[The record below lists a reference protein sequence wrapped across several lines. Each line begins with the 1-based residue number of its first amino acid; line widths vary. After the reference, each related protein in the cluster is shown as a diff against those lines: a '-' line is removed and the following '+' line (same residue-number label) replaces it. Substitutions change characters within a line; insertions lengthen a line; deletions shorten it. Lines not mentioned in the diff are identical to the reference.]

1 MSIVCLLYLN
11 KEIGHN
17 GVCWG
22 MRNLTCRPI
31 RSSSTDQGGGLGLFF
46 QHFHRPGLLLDVP
59 GSSRAVVYCVL
70 LRFTLIYRVLL
81 SFIAIL
87 WYSTAFYCNLLH
99 FGVFYF
105 NFLQFY

>member
-22 MRNLTCRPI
+22 MRNSHVALSDLVPPTR
-31 RSSSTDQGGGLGLFF
+31 GGLGLFF

-70 LRFTLIYRVLL
+70 LRFTLIYSVLL
-81 SFIAIL
+81 SFTAIL
-87 WYSTAFYCNLLH
+87 RYSTAFYCNLLH
-99 FGVFYF
+99 FGVFYL